1 MLTVLEKSK
10 TFPKG
15 VLDIDVS
22 TSDVINIIVTR
33 FFLVNFR
40 ICKFKDA
47 DFDEYK
53 YLEYRCNLF
62 MKVCY
67 PSIIS
72 QLSESD
78 RWYLFVSE
86 PFIGYVKE
94 KLGNIDERVIIC
106 DYNREA
112 MIQKIDT
119 YVSDN
124 KLPCVTRIDNDDT
137 LSLEYIQLMNKVSKK
152 LSETNDYGFVMFP
165 CGLQKDLVNND
176 CRWFMYNI
184 THTFS
189 VFYKLPVSK
198 NSNLWIFSFDHTKLY
213 ENDINITTLNT
224 TLPMWAENVSDTNQA
239 NSIKVNTVKID
250 QKSPVL
256 MKIFPSLFE

>member
-1 MLTVLEKSK
+1 MYTGLEKSK
-10 TFPKG
+10 IFPKG
-15 VLDIDVS
+15 SIDINVS
-22 TSDVINIIVTR
+22 TPNIINIIVTR

-40 ICKFKDA
+40 IRKFKNE

-72 QLSESD
+72 QLSKTD
-78 RWYLFVSE
+78 KWYLFVSQ

-94 KLGNIDERVIIC
+94 KLGNIDEKVVIC
-106 DYNREA
+106 DYNKDDLIRE
-112 MIQKIDT
+112 IDS
-119 YVSDN
+119 YIIDN

-137 LSLEYIQLMNKVSKK
+137 LSLEYIQLMNKISKK
-152 LSETNDYGFVMFP
+152 LSENNDYGFVMFP
-165 CGLQKDLVNND
+165 CGLQMDLINDD

-189 VFYKLPVSK
+189 VFYKCPISK
-198 NSNLWIFSFDHTKLY
+198 KSNLWIFSFDHTKLY
-213 ENDINITTLNT
+213 ESDINITTHNT
-224 TLPMWAENVSDTNQA
+224 TLPMWVENVSDTNQA
-239 NSIKVNTVKID
+239 NSIKTNLVRVD
-250 QKSPVL
+250 PKSPIL
-256 MKIFPSLFE
+256 IKIFPSLFV